1 MVALMIPILYGGSA
15 TTFNTNGV
23 GRLTD
28 AISCTVTEERN
39 GEFSLEMVYPTSGNH
54 YSDIG
59 NGMIILAK
67 PSADQDAQPF
77 RIHTLSKPIN
87 QQVTIYADHISYD
100 LNYIPVSIFNATGI
114 ESALSGIK
122 SNSLETNNFTF
133 TTDIANTDS
142 LFQVD
147 TPKSV
152 RACLGGSD
160 GSIISTFSGSKG
172 VELKWDKF
180 NVFATLNRGAD
191 NGVTLRYGKNITDI
205 TSELSIDDTITGVLP
220 IWSNSDGTSVLTGT
234 IQYSQYKD
242 NYPVNRTVVLDCSQE
257 FDEAPTESELNTYA
271 YNYVNTQGLPSENI
285 SLSFVDLSKTDE
297 YKLSASAESLSLC
310 DTVTVIYSPLGV
322 NFKAKVI
329 KTEYDCLLEKYN
341 KITIGDAKSS
351 LAKTLITTVTEIENS
366 TNNKLASVNIK
377 INQQEGSLGI
387 LAQQVDE
394 TGNKLIHFQVDSANE
409 EVRIT
414 NQSSE
419 TPTSYTS
426 FKGDG
431 MRIYVD
437 SQAVAEAT
445 VNRFNCNQGLGVQDW
460 VIQQDSNGTTLNFF
474 RKG

>member
-1 MVALMIPILYGGSA
+1 MIPILYGGSA

-28 AISCTVTEERN
+28 SISCVITEERN
-39 GEFSLEMVYPTSGNH
+39 GEYTLELTYPTSGLH
-54 YSDIG
+54 YSDIA
-59 NGMIILAK
+59 NGMIIVAK
-67 PSADQDAQPF
+67 PSSDQQPQPF
-77 RIHTLSKPIN
+77 RIHTISKPIN
-87 QQVTIYADHISYD
+87 QKVIISADHISYD
-100 LNYIPVSIFNATGI
+100 LNYIPVAVFNAVGI
-114 ESALSGIK
+114 VNALSGLI
-122 SNSLETNNFTF
+122 SNSLEDNPFTF
-133 TTDIANTDS
+133 TTDITNTTS
-142 LFQVD
+142 LFQV
-147 TPKSV
+147 TIPKGCRS
-152 RACLGGSD
+152 CLGGSD
-160 GSIISTFSGSKG
+160 GSILSTFSGSKG
-172 VELKWDKF
+172 VEFKWDKY
-180 NVFATLNRGAD
+180 NVFATLNRGSD
-191 NGVTLRYGKNITDI
+191 NGVTLRYGKNITNI

-220 IWSNSDGTSVLTGT
+220 IWTNSDNTSVLTGT

-242 NYPVNRTVVLDCSQE
+242 NYPINKTVVLDCSQE
-257 FDEAPTESELNTYA
+257 FKTTPTETQLNEYG
-271 YNYVNTQGLPSENI
+271 YQYVNTQGLPTENI
-285 SLSFVDLSKTDE
+285 QLSFVDLSKTDE
-297 YKLSASAESLSLC
+297 YKLSANAETLSLC

-329 KTEYDCLLEKYN
+329 KTVYDCLREKYQN
-341 KITIGDAKSS
+341 ITIGDPKSS
-351 LAKTLITTVTEIENS
+351 LAKALITTVTEIENS

-387 LAQQVDE
+387 LAQQIDE
-394 TGNKLIHFQVDSANE
+394 TGDKLIHFQVDSANE

-437 SQAVAEAT
+437 SVAVAEAT

-460 VIQQDSNGTTLNFF
+460 VIQQESEGTTLNFF

>member
-1 MVALMIPILYGGSA
+1 MIPILYGGSA

-28 AISCTVTEERN
+28 SISCVITEERN
-39 GEFSLEMVYPTSGNH
+39 GEYTLELTYPTSGLH
-54 YSDIG
+54 YSDIA
-59 NGMIILAK
+59 NGMIIVAK
-67 PSADQDAQPF
+67 PSSDQQPQPF
-77 RIHTLSKPIN
+77 RIHTISKPIN
-87 QQVTIYADHISYD
+87 QKVIISADHISYD
-100 LNYIPVSIFNATGI
+100 LNYIPVAVFNAVGI
-114 ESALSGIK
+114 VNALSGLI
-122 SNSLETNNFTF
+122 SNSLEDNPFTF
-133 TTDIANTDS
+133 TTDITNTTS
-142 LFQVD
+142 LFQV
-147 TPKSV
+147 TIPKGCRS
-152 RACLGGSD
+152 CLGGSD
-160 GSIISTFSGSKG
+160 GSILSTFSGSKG
-172 VELKWDKF
+172 VEFKWDKY
-180 NVFATLNRGAD
+180 NVFATLNRGSD
-191 NGVTLRYGKNITDI
+191 NGVTLRYGKNITNI

-220 IWSNSDGTSVLTGT
+220 IWTNSNNTSVLTGT

-242 NYPVNRTVVLDCSQE
+242 NYPINKTVVLDCSQE
-257 FDEAPTESELNTYA
+257 FKTTPTETQLNEYG
-271 YNYVNTQGLPSENI
+271 YQYVNTQGLPTENI
-285 SLSFVDLSKTDE
+285 QLSFVDLSKTDE
-297 YKLSASAESLSLC
+297 YKLSANAETLSLC

-329 KTEYDCLLEKYN
+329 KTVYDCLREKYQN
-341 KITIGDAKSS
+341 ITIGDPKSS
-351 LAKTLITTVTEIENS
+351 LAKALITTVTEIENS

-387 LAQQVDE
+387 LAQQIDE
-394 TGNKLIHFQVDSANE
+394 TGDKLIHFQVDSANE

-437 SQAVAEAT
+437 SVAVAEAT

-460 VIQQDSNGTTLNFF
+460 VIQQESEGTTLNFF

>member
-1 MVALMIPILYGGSA
+1 MIPILYGGSA

-28 AISCTVTEERN
+28 SISCVITEERN
-39 GEFSLEMVYPTSGNH
+39 GEYTLELTYPTSGLH
-54 YSDIG
+54 YSDIA
-59 NGMIILAK
+59 NGMIIVAK
-67 PSADQDAQPF
+67 PSSDQQPQPF
-77 RIHTLSKPIN
+77 RIHTISKPIN
-87 QQVTIYADHISYD
+87 QKVIISADHISYD
-100 LNYIPVSIFNATGI
+100 LNYIPVAVFNAVGI
-114 ESALSGIK
+114 VNALSGLI
-122 SNSLETNNFTF
+122 SNSLEDNPFTF
-133 TTDIANTDS
+133 TTDITNTTS
-142 LFQVD
+142 LFQV
-147 TPKSV
+147 TIPKGCRS
-152 RACLGGSD
+152 CLGGSD
-160 GSIISTFSGSKG
+160 GSILSTFSGSKG
-172 VELKWDKF
+172 VEFKWDKY
-180 NVFATLNRGAD
+180 NVFATLNRGTD
-191 NGVTLRYGKNITDI
+191 NGVTLRYGKNITNI

-220 IWSNSDGTSVLTGT
+220 IWTNSDNTSVLTGT

-242 NYPVNRTVVLDCSQE
+242 NYPINKTVVLDCSQE
-257 FDEAPTESELNTYA
+257 FETTPTETQLNEYG
-271 YNYVNTQGLPSENI
+271 YQYVNTQGLPTENI
-285 SLSFVDLSKTDE
+285 QLSFVDLSKTDE
-297 YKLSASAESLSLC
+297 YKLSASAETLSLC
-310 DTVTVIYSPLGV
+310 DTVTVIYGPLGV

-329 KTEYDCLLEKYN
+329 KTVYDCLREKYQS
-341 KITIGDAKSS
+341 ITIGDPKSS

-387 LAQQVDE
+387 LAQQIDE
-394 TGNKLIHFQVDSANE
+394 TGDRLIHFQVDSANE

-437 SQAVAEAT
+437 SVAVAEAT

-460 VIQQDSNGTTLNFF
+460 VIQQESEGTTLNFF

>member
-1 MVALMIPILYGGSA
+1 MIPILYGGSA

-28 AISCTVTEERN
+28 SISCVITEERN
-39 GEFSLEMVYPTSGNH
+39 GEYTLELTYPTSGLH
-54 YSDIG
+54 YSDIA
-59 NGMIILAK
+59 NGMIIVAK
-67 PSADQDAQPF
+67 PSSDQQPQPF
-77 RIHTLSKPIN
+77 RIHTISKPIN
-87 QQVTIYADHISYD
+87 QKVIISADHISYD
-100 LNYIPVSIFNATGI
+100 LNYIPVAVFNAVGI
-114 ESALSGIK
+114 VNALSGLI
-122 SNSLETNNFTF
+122 SNSLEDNPFTF
-133 TTDIANTDS
+133 TTDITNTTS
-142 LFQVD
+142 LFQV
-147 TPKSV
+147 TIPKGCRS
-152 RACLGGSD
+152 CLGGSD
-160 GSIISTFSGSKG
+160 GSILSTFSGSKG
-172 VELKWDKF
+172 VEFKWDKY
-180 NVFATLNRGAD
+180 NVFATLNRGSD
-191 NGVTLRYGKNITDI
+191 NGVTLRYGKNITNI

-220 IWSNSDGTSVLTGT
+220 IWTNSDNTSVLTGT

-242 NYPVNRTVVLDCSQE
+242 NYPINKTVVLDCSQE
-257 FDEAPTESELNTYA
+257 FKTTPTETQLNEYG
-271 YNYVNTQGLPSENI
+271 YQYVNTQGLPTENI
-285 SLSFVDLSKTDE
+285 QLSFVDLSKTDE
-297 YKLSASAESLSLC
+297 YKLSANAETLSLC

-329 KTEYDCLLEKYN
+329 KTVYDCLREKYQN
-341 KITIGDAKSS
+341 ITIGDPKSS
-351 LAKTLITTVTEIENS
+351 LAKALITTVTEIENS

-377 INQQEGSLGI
+377 INQQEGLLGI
-387 LAQQVDE
+387 LAQQIDE
-394 TGNKLIHFQVDSANE
+394 TGYKLIHFQVDSANE

>member
-1 MVALMIPILYGGSA
+1 MIPILYGGSA

-28 AISCTVTEERN
+28 SISCVITEERN
-39 GEFSLEMVYPTSGNH
+39 GEYTLELTYPTSGLH
-54 YSDIG
+54 YSDIA
-59 NGMIILAK
+59 NGMIIVAK
-67 PSADQDAQPF
+67 PSSDQQPQPF
-77 RIHTLSKPIN
+77 RIHTISKPIN
-87 QQVTIYADHISYD
+87 QKVIISADHISYD
-100 LNYIPVSIFNATGI
+100 LNYIPVAVFNAVGI
-114 ESALSGIK
+114 VNALSGLI
-122 SNSLETNNFTF
+122 SNSLEDNPFTF
-133 TTDIANTDS
+133 TTDITNTTS
-142 LFQVD
+142 LFQV
-147 TPKSV
+147 TIPKGCRS
-152 RACLGGSD
+152 CLGGSD
-160 GSIISTFSGSKG
+160 GSILSTFSGSKG
-172 VELKWDKF
+172 VEFKWDKY
-180 NVFATLNRGAD
+180 NVFATLNRGSD
-191 NGVTLRYGKNITDI
+191 NGVTLRYGKNITNI
-205 TSELSIDDTITGVLP
+205 TSELTIDDTITGVLP
-220 IWSNSDGTSVLTGT
+220 IWTNSDNTSVLTGT

-242 NYPVNRTVVLDCSQE
+242 NYPINKTVVLDCSQE
-257 FDEAPTESELNTYA
+257 FKATPTETQLNEYG
-271 YNYVNTQGLPSENI
+271 YQYVNTQGLPTENI
-285 SLSFVDLSKTDE
+285 QLSFVDLSKTDE
-297 YKLSASAESLSLC
+297 YKLSANAETLSLC

-322 NFKAKVI
+322 NYKAKVI
-329 KTEYDCLLEKYN
+329 KTVYDCLREKYQN
-341 KITIGDAKSS
+341 ITIGDPKSS
-351 LAKTLITTVTEIENS
+351 LAKALITTVTEIENN

-460 VIQQDSNGTTLNFF
+460 VIQQDSNGTTLNLF